1 MKHSGSSALVPWP
14 RPAKWPWGQSLSL
27 SDRFP
32 HSSAACGTRHVTPG
46 LRSHLRK
53 SPQSR
58 SCLER
63 PQGGFDRR
71 CFSLSSR
78 WLRHHLGALSLHLGS
93 QREPHGWG
101 SGAGATG
108 AGSEDQSWGAG
119 QRRHPGEWR
128 DPRAGPSRRPLH
140 AVHRHPHK
148 ASESPRPH
156 PSPWGPP
163 PTRCS
168 QPACSPP
175 LAPHSR
181 RPLLSHK
188 ETHIRPLLP
197 AGPHLLLLHLLP
209 GWHPSLFQGPSL
221 QDGPQGPSLHAKPRR
236 SDEMSPPAHK
246 ALVTPVALIKSA
258 LSPGFE
264 ASRDL
269 VLAHTCSLPG
279 LQPLSVL
286 QQNHFPSLWALA
298 HAVWRPGMFSLV
310 TGSAVHSLGLSRGL
324 PLLQEV
330 ASGPSGHSLFC
341 LSPPL
346 DCPRGGGVCIS
357 CL

>member
-156 PSPWGPP
+156 PSPWGPS

-197 AGPHLLLLHLLP
+197 AAPHLLLLHLLP

-221 QDGPQGPSLHAKPRR
+221 QDGPQGP
-236 SDEMSPPAHK
+236 
-246 ALVTPVALIKSA
+246 
-258 LSPGFE
+258 
-264 ASRDL
+264 
-269 VLAHTCSLPG
+269 
-279 LQPLSVL
+279 
-286 QQNHFPSLWALA
+286 
-298 HAVWRPGMFSLV
+298 
-310 TGSAVHSLGLSRGL
+310 
-324 PLLQEV
+324 
-330 ASGPSGHSLFC
+330 
-341 LSPPL
+341 
-346 DCPRGGGVCIS
+346 
-357 CL
+357 

>member
-168 QPACSPP
+168 QPACSLSSSRPP
-175 LAPHSR
+175 QPAATPLPQGNAHPPTSPSRPPPAPPPSPAWMASQPLPGPQPPGWSPRTLAPC
-181 RPLLSHK
+181 
-188 ETHIRPLLP
+188 ETP
-197 AGPHLLLLHLLP
+197 
-209 GWHPSLFQGPSL
+209 
-221 QDGPQGPSLHAKPRR
+221 
-236 SDEMSPPAHK
+236 
-246 ALVTPVALIKSA
+246 
-258 LSPGFE
+258 
-264 ASRDL
+264 
-269 VLAHTCSLPG
+269 
-279 LQPLSVL
+279 
-286 QQNHFPSLWALA
+286 
-298 HAVWRPGMFSLV
+298 
-310 TGSAVHSLGLSRGL
+310 
-324 PLLQEV
+324 
-330 ASGPSGHSLFC
+330 
-341 LSPPL
+341 
-346 DCPRGGGVCIS
+346 
-357 CL
+357 

>member
-1 MKHSGSSALVPWP
+1 MAGAAGLEPQEQDPRTRAGVRDSEGTPESG
-14 RPAKWPWGQSLSL
+14 GI
-27 SDRFP
+27 
-32 HSSAACGTRHVTPG
+32 PG
-46 LRSHLRK
+46 LVLRV
-53 SPQSR
+53 
-58 SCLER
+58 
-63 PQGGFDRR
+63 
-71 CFSLSSR
+71 
-78 WLRHHLGALSLHLGS
+78 
-93 QREPHGWG
+93 
-101 SGAGATG
+101 
-108 AGSEDQSWGAG
+108 
-119 QRRHPGEWR
+119 
-128 DPRAGPSRRPLH
+128 GPSMPSTDIPTKPVSRPDPILPRGD
-140 AVHRHPHK
+140 HR
-148 ASESPRPH
+148 
-156 PSPWGPP
+156 PP
-163 PTRCS
+163 GAPS
-168 QPACSPP
+168 QPARAPP

-286 QQNHFPSLWALA
+286 QPNHSPSLWALA

-310 TGSAVHSLGLSRGL
+310 TGSAVHSLRLSRGL
-324 PLLQEV
+324 PLLQGV